1 MRDSRIR
8 RRAFEGEWF
17 ASMPNR
23 ERGPSSLGSR
33 SLLQATHLAADGQP
47 ETSHPL
53 KLSGTSG
60 DGFYNTIYTTTSCQT
75 FLADEKT
82 AFEALV
88 RDHLRIDGFAIF
100 SKAEEISFIDSI
112 RASGSDQA
120 LRELFDIFAAKYRL
134 LEAAL
139 FQGVRANANLV

>member
-1 MRDSRIR
+1 MAFTIPYTQR
-8 RRAFEGEWF
+8 RRARRFWLTRKRLLKRSF
-17 ASMPNR
+17 AIN
-23 ERGPSSLGSR
+23 
-33 SLLQATHLAADGQP
+33 
-47 ETSHPL
+47 
-53 KLSGTSG
+53 
-60 DGFYNTIYTTTSCQT
+60 
-75 FLADEKT
+75 
-82 AFEALV
+82 
-88 RDHLRIDGFAIF
+88 LRIDGFAIF